1 MSSIKKGN
9 FGTQLYDLKEAQLE
23 ESYRDLNKLLTLKK
37 KLNSVGTVN
46 DQQNGDTNKHLS
58 IFEDSRE
65 SNELKPQVK
74 SEATNTSEIT
84 ESQDRGTHANSQ
96 QSIQSN
102 NLA

>member
-46 DQQNGDTNKHLS
+46 D
-58 IFEDSRE
+58 
-65 SNELKPQVK
+65 
-74 SEATNTSEIT
+74 
-84 ESQDRGTHANSQ
+84 
-96 QSIQSN
+96 
-102 NLA
+102 